1 MSNTVY
7 ARDPSG
13 NPIEL
18 QTDAAGALKIAGDI
32 TIGDITLDNV
42 EISNDDGNPVPVSG
56 PLTDTQLRASDVKVT
71 LDSEA
76 VVLGAGSATIGKLA
90 ANSGVDIGDVDVTSL
105 PAIPA
110 GSNKIGSVDVASALP
125 AGNNNIGDVDV
136 ATLPSLAAG
145 TNSIGA
151 VASNSVLSSATVT
164 RPADTTAYAA
174 KDVIST
180 AVGAVIEFTGMA
192 RAVGGTG
199 TIVKARL
206 MTNQSTNVAS
216 YRLHLFHTS
225 PTAIADNAQYAM
237 LDANKDKRIG
247 MIDFPAAA
255 TEGTGS
261 DAAASMRPSS
271 DGSYPPPNLWYKTAG
286 ADTKLYGILETISAF
301 TPASGQTF
309 FIELGADGL
318 S

>member
-1 MSNTVY
+1 MLIEGVKLSNGQVLPL
-7 ARDPSG
+7 AVDDDGKLLISG
-13 NPIEL
+13 VTL
-18 QTDAAGALKIAGDI
+18 DGDV
-32 TIGDITLDNV
+32 TIGAAV
-42 EISNDDGNPVPVSG
+42 EISNDEGNPVPVSGTVTAEGPLTDTELRATAVPVSG
-56 PLTDTQLRASDVKVT
+56 PLTDAQLRASDVKVT

-76 VVLGAGSATIGKLA
+76 VVIGAGSATIGKLG

-105 PAIPA
+105 P
-110 GSNKIGSVDVASALP
+110 SLP
-125 AGNNNIGDVDV
+125 AGG
-136 ATLPSLAAG
+136 
-145 TNSIGA
+145 NSIGA

-164 RPADTTAYAA
+164 RPADTAPYVAR
-174 KDVIST
+174 DVIST
-180 AVGAVIEFTGMA
+180 AVGAAIEFSGMA

-206 MTNQSTNVAS
+206 MTNQSTNTAQ
-216 YRLHLFHTS
+216 YRLHLFHTA

-271 DGSYPPPNLWYKTAG
+271 DGSYPPPNLWYKCAA
-286 ADTKLYGILETISAF
+286 ADTKLYGILETLSAF
-301 TPASGQTF
+301 TPASGQTV

>member
-1 MSNTVY
+1 MLAEGVN
-7 ARDPSG
+7 PSG
-13 NPIEL
+13 QNVGLKVGADGKLLVGGVTIEGGVTIDAVTIGNTESNPVPV
-18 QTDAAGALKIAGDI
+18 TGALTDTQLRA
-32 TIGDITLDNV
+32 TA
-42 EISNDDGNPVPVSG
+42 VPVSG
-56 PLTDTQLRASDVKVT
+56 PLTDTQLRATDVKVT

-76 VVLGAGSATIGKLA
+76 VVLGEGSATIGKLG

-105 PAIPA
+105 PAIP
-110 GSNKIGSVDVASALP
+110 
-125 AGNNNIGDVDV
+125 
-136 ATLPSLAAG
+136 AG

-164 RPADTTAYAA
+164 RPTNTDAYAA

-180 AVGAVIEFTGMA
+180 AVGAVIEFAGMA
-192 RAVGGTG
+192 RSNGGTG

-206 MTNQSTNVAS
+206 MTSQSTNTAQ
-216 YRLHLFHTS
+216 YRLHLFHTQ

-237 LDANKDKRIG
+237 LVANQANRVG
-247 MIDFPAAA
+247 TIDFPACS

-261 DAAASMRPSS
+261 DAAATMRPSS
-271 DGSYPPPNLWYKTAG
+271 DGSFPPPNLWYKCA
-286 ADTKLYGILETISAF
+286 ANDTKLYGILETIGVF
-301 TPASGQTF
+301 TPASAQTY